1 MMHSVEQNFY
11 TYGRHYMIE
20 YDKLSW
26 RWKKMSKKNK
36 DIEVRIEEVKKQIKG
51 TTYDVTQLF
60 IGKKMIGEILAYGPK
75 EFEIFFGEEDFGKE
89 KSLENAI
96 ETVIRHWNL
105 HE

>member
-1 MMHSVEQNFY
+1 
-11 TYGRHYMIE
+11 MIE

-26 RWKKMSKKNK
+26 RWKKISKKNK

-75 EFEIFFGEEDFGKE
+75 EFEIFF
-89 KSLENAI
+89 
-96 ETVIRHWNL
+96 
-105 HE
+105 

>member
-1 MMHSVEQNFY
+1 
-11 TYGRHYMIE
+11 
-20 YDKLSW
+20 
-26 RWKKMSKKNK
+26 MSKKNK

-60 IGKKMIGEILAYGPK
+60 IGKKMIGEILTYGPK

>member
-1 MMHSVEQNFY
+1 
-11 TYGRHYMIE
+11 MIN
-20 YDKLSW
+20 YHGGGK
-26 RWKKMSKKNK
+26 RCQKKNK

>member
-1 MMHSVEQNFY
+1 
-11 TYGRHYMIE
+11 
-20 YDKLSW
+20 
-26 RWKKMSKKNK
+26 MSKKNK

-60 IGKKMIGEILAYGPK
+60 IGKKMIGEILVYGPK

>member
-1 MMHSVEQNFY
+1 MFSAVKC
-11 TYGRHYMIE
+11 
-20 YDKLSW
+20 DKLLK
-26 RWKKMSKKNK
+26 RWEIMSKKNK
-36 DIEVRIEEVKKQIKG
+36 DIEVRTEEIKKTIKG
-51 TTYDVTQLF
+51 NTYEVTQLF

-75 EFEIFFGEEDFGKE
+75 EFEIFLGEEDFGKE

>member
-1 MMHSVEQNFY
+1 MFSAVKC
-11 TYGRHYMIE
+11 
-20 YDKLSW
+20 DKLLR
-26 RWKKMSKKNK
+26 RWEIMSKKNK
-36 DIEVRIEEVKKQIKG
+36 DIEVRTEEIKKTIKG
-51 TTYDVTQLF
+51 NTYEVTQLF

-75 EFEIFFGEEDFGKE
+75 EFEIFLGEEDFGKE

>member
-1 MMHSVEQNFY
+1 
-11 TYGRHYMIE
+11 
-20 YDKLSW
+20 
-26 RWKKMSKKNK
+26 MSKKNK

-60 IGKKMIGEILAYGPK
+60 IGKKMIGEILAYRPK